1 MPIQVIVVPHSPDWA
16 RMFQVEAA
24 GIAVALGSNALGIHH
39 IGSTAIAGA
48 LAKPII
54 QYLAD

>member
-24 GIAVALGSNALGIHH
+24 GIALGSNALGIHH